1 MLRTIKKALFVR
13 HFTDEVESVFTVVV
27 VPMVL
32 SPHVHLQAVLVTVSV
47 VGFPGGPVPVAA
59 HGLHVTR
66 PDPLTLDLDVRPS
79 QPENPGAEASCQ
91 KRHQQHQFFNVSGI
105 VN

>member
-1 MLRTIKKALFVR
+1 
-13 HFTDEVESVFTVVV
+13 
-27 VPMVL
+27 MVL

-47 VGFPGGPVPVAA
+47 VGFPGGPVHVAA

-79 QPENPGAEASCQ
+79 QPENPGAEASI
-91 KRHQQHQFFNVSGI
+91 VSQI
-105 VN
+105 L